1 MNLKSNLMKWACLVL
16 ALAAVACDDD
26 KKKGPA
32 GGTTEGERTRTFV
45 SGDYASGWKYFSF
58 KKGDFI

>member
-26 KKKGPA
+26 KKKDRP
-32 GGTTEGERTRTFV
+32 RN
-45 SGDYASGWKYFSF
+45 D
-58 KKGDFI
+58 

>member
-32 GGTTEGERTRTFV
+32 GGTTEGKEPV
-45 SGDYASGWKYFSF
+45 SYTHLTLPTKLPV
-58 KKGDFI
+58 